1 VAARSRSRSAGSDSG
16 GGFAERE
23 GTSGHCSSFYEGP
36 AAAGDP
42 VARPRRPRARRR
54 RAPWAGRRRRGG
66 RGPPSR
72 AEGGQSDRSA
82 AGKAVVSGPVGFGRA
97 GGAPGLGGSAGGGLG
112 HRAARSGGSVWRLG
126 VAAALRAGGGSVPV
140 PGVVPPSAVLG
151 AARRS
156 AVRGPR
162 FSGAD
167 SRAGFAARARTS
179 GHCSSFYEGPA
190 AAGDPVARPR
200 RPRARRRPAP
210 WAGCARRGPRRRGAV
225 GVGPRG
231 RVADSKAD
239 RRPEKLFGAAGGW
252 RLGAGPRLGAARSR
266 SWSRLRRSLGRRL
279 GPVLGAGPRCRSS
292 GRIRGRDLRRAR
304 GRRCSAALF
313 TKARRLRATR

>member
-1 VAARSRSRSAGSDSG
+1 VRWPYTGPRAVELRRSPVAALTGPWGCGASARSRRRLGSARSAPGRKNVLI
-16 GGFAERE
+16 FPR
-23 GTSGHCSSFYEGP
+23 
-36 AAAGDP
+36 AAALGIG
-42 VARPRRPRARRR
+42 
-54 RAPWAGRRRRGG
+54 WRRGH
-66 RGPPSR
+66 RR
-72 AEGGQSDRSA
+72 
-82 AGKAVVSGPVGFGRA
+82 
-97 GGAPGLGGSAGGGLG
+97 LGGSV
-112 HRAARSGGSVWRLG
+112 GGSVWRRRCG
-126 VAAALRAGGGSVPV
+126 RAAARAGGGSVGGGGVTGGSVPV

-266 SWSRLRRSLGRRL
+266 SWSRLRRFFLRRPGGCGRPGSSPPAPSSAPAGTLGGSARRGPRRL
-279 GPVLGAGPRCRSS
+279 GAVGVRPRAG
-292 GRIRGRDLRRAR
+292 
-304 GRRCSAALF
+304 SAL
-313 TKARRLRATR
+313 ARRGLTE